1 MKGLDLKKLV
11 RPLVLKI
18 APYRSARDEFEDFE
32 AQNIF
37 LDANENPFENGYNRY
52 PDPQQRKLKRKLAEI
67 KSVNADQILLGN
79 GSDEVLDL
87 IFRAFCEPSQD
98 EVMLLPPTYGMYKVL
113 AKLNDINIQEVPLN
127 EEFQL
132 DIKAIKARVST
143 KTKIIFVCSPN
154 NPSGNALPLNEIESL
169 FDFFDGL
176 VVLDEAY
183 VDFSEQEGGLSV
195 LNKFPRLI
203 VCQTLSKA
211 YGLAGIRLGMC
222 FADATIISVLN
233 TIKPPYNINVL
244 TQSVAFDGLE
254 DAPAIEQQIQL
265 IVSERIRMATAFS
278 TLKFVKKVFKSDANF
293 LLIKVDDANKR
304 YDALVKQGVVVRNR
318 SKLHNCESA
327 LRITIGTPEENN
339 KLISICKNLDQ

>member
-18 APYRSARDEFEDFE
+18 APYRSAREEFEDFG

-98 EVMLLPPTYGMYKVL
+98 EVMLLPPTYGMYEVL
-113 AKLNDINIQEVPLN
+113 AKLNGINIQEVPLK

-132 DIKAIKARVST
+132 DIKAIKAKVST
-143 KTKIIFVCSPN
+143 KTKIIFICSPN

-183 VDFSEQEGGLSV
+183 VDFSDQEGGLSV
-195 LNKFPRLI
+195 LNKLPRLI
-203 VCQTLSKA
+203 ICQTLSKA
-211 YGLAGIRLGMC
+211 CGLAGIRLGMC
-222 FADATIISVLN
+222 YADPAIISVLN

-244 TQSVAFDGLE
+244 TQNIAFEVLD
-254 DAPAIEQQIQL
+254 DVSAIEQQIQL
-265 IVSERIRMATAFS
+265 IVSERIRMANAFS
-278 TLKFVKKVFKSDANF
+278 TLKFVKQVFKSDANF

-304 YDALVKQGVVVRNR
+304 YDVLVKKGVVVRNR
-318 SKLHNCESA
+318 SRLHNCEST
-327 LRITIGTPEENN
+327 LRITIGTPKENN

>member
-1 MKGLDLKKLV
+1 MKGFDLKKLV

-18 APYRSARDEFEDFE
+18 APYRSAREEFEDFG

-37 LDANENPFENGYNRY
+37 LDANENPYENGYNRY

-98 EVMLLPPTYGMYKVL
+98 EVMLLPPTYGMYEVL
-113 AKLNDINIQEVPLN
+113 ARLNGINIQEVPLK

-132 DIKAIKARVST
+132 DIKAIKAKVST
-143 KTKIIFVCSPN
+143 KTKIIFICSPN

-183 VDFSEQEGGLSV
+183 VDFSDQEGGLSV
-195 LNKFPRLI
+195 LNKLPRLI
-203 VCQTLSKA
+203 ICQTLSKA
-211 YGLAGIRLGMC
+211 CGLAGIRLGMC
-222 FADATIISVLN
+222 YADPAIISVLN

-244 TQSVAFDGLE
+244 TQNIAFEVLD
-254 DAPAIEQQIQL
+254 DVPAIEQQIQL
-265 IVSERIRMATAFS
+265 IVSERIRMANAFS
-278 TLKFVKKVFKSDANF
+278 TLKFVKQVFKSDANF

-304 YDALVKQGVVVRNR
+304 YDALVKKGVVVRNR
-318 SKLHNCESA
+318 SRLHNCEST

>member
-18 APYRSARDEFEDFE
+18 EPYRSAREEFQDIG

-98 EVMLLPPTYGMYKVL
+98 EVMLLPPTYGMYEVL
-113 AKLNDINIQEVPLN
+113 AKLNGINIQEAPLK

-132 DIKAIKARVST
+132 DIKAIKAKVST
-143 KTKIIFVCSPN
+143 KTKIIFICSPN
-154 NPSGNALPLNEIESL
+154 NPSGNVLPLNEIESL
-169 FDFFDGL
+169 FYFFDGL

-183 VDFSEQEGGLSV
+183 VDFSDQEGGLSV
-195 LNKFPRLI
+195 LNKLPRLI
-203 VCQTLSKA
+203 ICQTLSKA
-211 YGLAGIRLGMC
+211 CGLAGIRLGMC
-222 FADATIISVLN
+222 FADPAIISVLN

-244 TQSVAFDGLE
+244 TQNIAFEVLD

-265 IVSERIRMATAFS
+265 IVSERIRMANAFS
-278 TLKFVKKVFKSDANF
+278 TLKFVKQVFKSDANF

-304 YDALVKQGVVVRNR
+304 YDALVKKGVVVRNR
-318 SKLHNCESA
+318 SRLHNCEST